1 MISKVKRYIDTFA
14 HHMLFTFKRVMVLKY
29 LLPLLICRLLYIS
42 AFLQKRSVL
51 NA

>member
-1 MISKVKRYIDTFA
+1 MLRDMTSSFA
-14 HHMLFTFKRVMVLKY
+14 YHMLFTFKRIIVLKY
-29 LLPLLICRLLYIS
+29 LLPLLICQLLYIS